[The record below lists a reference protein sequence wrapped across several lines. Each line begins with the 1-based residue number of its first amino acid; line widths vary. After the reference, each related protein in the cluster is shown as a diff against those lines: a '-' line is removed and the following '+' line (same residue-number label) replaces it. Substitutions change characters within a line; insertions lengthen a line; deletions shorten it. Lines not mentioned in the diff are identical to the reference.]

1 MLPILSLKSALPL
14 TKGQISVLETC
25 LYWHQV
31 KRFSLMRSDELEER
45 ITFLLWNS
53 KSFHAMSENHMTS
66 PHIIAPSLF
75 HTSGKAG
82 FAEMS

>member
-14 TKGQISVLETC
+14 TKGQMSVLESC

-31 KRFSLMRSDELEER
+31 KRFSDEIRQVGKENHFF
-45 ITFLLWNS
+45 TWNS
-53 KSFHAMSENHMTS
+53 KSFHAMSENHMKS
-66 PHIIAPSLF
+66 PHIIAPRPF